1 MVKRDP
7 NPMNVIVDMPDIL
20 PVTPDELALIE
31 TYMRDIIL
39 EIVRLE
45 ADNDNFAETSTDN
58 TCNSI

>member
-1 MVKRDP
+1 
-7 NPMNVIVDMPDIL
+7 MNVIVDMPDIL

-45 ADNDNFAETSTDN
+45 ADNDNFAETPTDN